1 MARFDNPASSGSST
15 DTYDKLY
22 VTHNSDGENV
32 KIGDDAWIGDV
43 DAANHIAIIGVEDST
58 KGGVIFGDTLNEK
71 IYSDATDLVLESGN
85 DIVLYPGSN
94 YAYLNDIV
102 DTQRIAVMA
111 DISPLSGQEASFT
124 VSGGSLGTMPTFNG
138 APLFSGSYV
147 KTGKLVHFQ
156 IQVDMDNI
164 TNFGTGQYY
173 VDLPFDA
180 KYAYQVREGCLHDA
194 STDRQYA
201 IGGHVAAGQS
211 RLNLFFTDSNG
222 QDQEFDHNSPITLAV
237 ADNFHVSGTYIAE

>member
-1 MARFDNPASSGSST
+1 MARFDNPVSSGSST

-124 VSGGSLGTMPTFNG
+124 VNGGSLGTMPTFNG

-164 TNFGTGQYY
+164 TSFGTGQYY

-180 KYAYQVREGCLHDA
+180 KYNYLFRNACLHDV
-194 STDRQYA
+194 SMPRQY
-201 IGGHVAAGQS
+201 GLSGHVEAGQS
-211 RLNLFFTDSNG
+211 RMLLFYTDTSG
-222 QDQEFDHNSPITLAV
+222 QDYAFDYNSPALLTV
-237 ADNFHVSGTYIAE
+237 NDNFHISGEYIAE